1 MKILLVTSCDA
12 WTRSVSTVHHYVAA
26 GRALG
31 HDVVLF
37 GSANP
42 DLPGLPYTTDLDGVD
57 LALFVVQVPGD
68 FPQMPHLARL
78 IDTIPREKRAVVDL
92 WGRYNETIYVDHDFN
107 HLEKLDGHMGW
118 EWEEAFRA
126 ITDTILQPTLNPLRP
141 DAGSFLFHAFAPDAV
156 VAPETSVEK
165 AAARWRDSERWFGV
179 AYVGS
184 NWQRWEQVRDFLK
197 AHAPARKEVGWAG
210 LIGWDWKERPE
221 WAAQQGIVGVDA
233 DPELLFNMEVT
244 VKDGVRFDEIFR
256 YLNQSKFAPIFHRP
270 LFRHLGL
277 VTSRTFE
284 TFHADTVP
292 LLMLPKPFVETVYG
306 PAALA
311 LVPGDDIAAYL
322 KNALAEPEPIWD
334 AVLKTRAHL
343 AAHHSYARRFDEL
356 AALIAGRAR

>member
-31 HDVVLF
+31 YEVALF
-37 GSANP
+37 GPPNP
-42 DLPGLPYTTDLDGVD
+42 DLPALPYTTDLDGVD
-57 LALFVVQVPGD
+57 LALFVVQVPAD

-78 IDTIPREKRAVVDL
+78 IDTIPREKRAVLDL

-141 DAGSFLFHAFAPDAV
+141 DTGSFLFHAFAPDAV

-197 AHAPARKEVGWAG
+197 AHAPVRKEVGWAG

-221 WAAQQGIVGVDA
+221 WAVQQGIVGVDA
-233 DPELLFNMEVT
+233 DPELLFNMDVT
-244 VKDGVRFDEIFR
+244 VKNGVRFDEIFR

-270 LFRHLGL
+270 LFRHLGM
-277 VTSRTFE
+277 VTGRTFE

-292 LLMLPKPFVETVYG
+292 LLMLPKPFVEAVYG

-311 LVPGDDIAAYL
+311 LVPGEDIAGYL
-322 KNALAEPEPIWD
+322 KKALKEPEPIWR
-334 AVLKTRAHL
+334 AVLETRAHL
-343 AAHHSYARRFDEL
+343 AAHHSYARRFEEL
-356 AALIAGRAR
+356 AALIAGRKR